1 MPLIFTKET
10 EETWIKNDINKNLIS
25 ELMAPLDEKLMS
37 AHTIKKVCP
46 KTVNV
51 FAKETIEEF
60 VYPELE
66 LRI

>member
-1 MPLIFTKET
+1 
-10 EETWIKNDINKNLIS
+10 
-25 ELMAPLDEKLMS
+25 MAPLDEKLMS

-46 KTVNV
+46 KRVNV